1 MKKALALV
9 IGAAIIIGMTYGA
22 SSVKAADK
30 VLVCHVVGN
39 GSAHVIDIS
48 RNALPAHLA
57 HGDILAAFGLESGD
71 SCDATPPE
79 TNGGF

>member
-22 SSVKAADK
+22 SSMRAADK

-57 HGDILAAFGLESGD
+57 HGDSLAAPGLEAGN
-71 SCDATPPE
+71 SCDATPE
-79 TNGGF
+79 THPGF